1 MVQPPG
7 IGGAAGMPRELIDL
21 ALMESVV
28 RGIER
33 ISRSVDQL
41 AKTARDT
48 GTDVRDEIDESMD
61 VASDRTQG
69 ALREIDKLFD
79 TYKDQIKEA
88 ESEYRRF
95 FDFIKRQSQA
105 TGMVGA
111 AGGMLGMTGPQ
122 GIGAGVKNLKS
133 QLFQGMPFGMG
144 GLLGMAL
151 WGAKR
156 EEEFAAAARRAV
168 FQLQA
173 VGETGKGQVG
183 LVTAQVRQ
191 MYQLWGSMGEE
202 LEASLASFAQFSVG
216 AEAFERASVSA
227 GKLHKNIVSV
237 ATAVDLMNAAQPG
250 TTARLIG
257 ETMMNTGV
265 SAKEASDQVFALA
278 GALREAKLNYSLFGA
293 GIVQATSALRI
304 QNQSLEDTSKLFM
317 GLQKRFEMQGMSR
330 QRAAQMAMTGVQA
343 ATQAIGGL
351 PQGLQGVIAQRLA
364 AQGAEGFSGMKDPFA
379 LMVKMQEGLSKGG
392 PFASMVFGELRKV
405 AEKAAGTSGT
415 ADERRMRQI
424 GTLQALGIPS
434 FEAARAIIDGK
445 DATEQLLTTEERAAK
460 FQEDLSKSFST
471 YSNRQSAFE
480 RDMRILQ
487 DTLAQ
492 IGGDILTFLTASSML
507 LIENIVALPLR
518 FKEILPEMFGGG
530 ELSKPERARLQA
542 LDRLSV
548 GLGGVQE
555 KALGGIVDKF
565 GKIGS
570 VVEGSA
576 TRATVGRVKD
586 IGRLM
591 SDYERAK
598 QDEEG
603 GVSRGPSRASFKTTR
618 LVPKGSDEAAAHLE
632 AMATHNEEAAK
643 HGRAAAEITRKK
655 AQPKQKKEPSASP
668 RSG

>member
-7 IGGAAGMPRELIDL
+7 IGGMAGMPRELIDL
-21 ALMESVV
+21 ALMEAVV

-41 AKTARDT
+41 AKSARNAGD
-48 GTDVRDEIDESMD
+48 DIRDEIDESTD
-61 VASDRTQG
+61 VASERTSV
-69 ALREIDKLFD
+69 ALREVDRLFD

-122 GIGAGVKNLKS
+122 GIGAGLRNLKS
-133 QLFQGMPFGMG
+133 QLFQGMPFGIG
-144 GLLGMAL
+144 GLIGLML

-156 EEEFAAAARRAV
+156 EEEFAAAARRVV

-173 VGETGKGQVG
+173 VGETGREQVG

-191 MYQLWGSMGEE
+191 MYHLWESMGEE
-202 LEASLASFAQFSVG
+202 LEATLAGFAQFSVG
-216 AEAFERASVSA
+216 AEAFEAASVSA
-227 GKLHKNIVSV
+227 GKLHKNIASV
-237 ATAVDLMNAAQPG
+237 ATAVDLLNAAQPG

-265 SAKEASDQVFALA
+265 SAREASDQVFALA

-304 QNQSLEDTSKLFM
+304 QNQSLEDTAKLFM

-415 ADERRMRQI
+415 SDERRLRQI

-445 DATEQLLTTEERAAK
+445 DATEQLLTTEKRMAK
-460 FQEDLSKSFST
+460 FQEDLLTSFNT
-471 YSNRQSAFE
+471 YSNRQSVFE

-487 DTLAQ
+487 DSLAQ
-492 IGGDILTFLTASSML
+492 IGGDILTLLTTSSVL
-507 LIENIVALPLR
+507 LIENVAALPLR
-518 FKEILPEMFGGG
+518 FKKILPGWMGGG
-530 ELSKPERARLQA
+530 ELSRPERAKLQA
-542 LDRLSV
+542 LDRFAL
-548 GLGGVQE
+548 GLVTVQQN
-555 KALGGIVDKF
+555 ALGGIVEKFDKIR
-565 GKIGS
+565 GVI
-570 VVEGSA
+570 EGSG

-591 SDYERAK
+591 RDYERAQEGIPHEPKRATFK
-598 QDEEG
+598 QQ
-603 GVSRGPSRASFKTTR
+603 RF
-618 LVPKGSDEAAAHLE
+618 VPKDSEDAATHLE
-632 AMATHNEEAAK
+632 AMAAHNEEAAR
-643 HGRAAAEITRKK
+643 HGRAAADIARKK
-655 AQPKQKKEPSASP
+655 QHPKQRLEPATAP
-668 RSG
+668 GGD